1 MNAVWHEP
9 YLPGDR
15 TVDVHVRRVRVK
27 LGAHASRLS
36 TLRGY
41 GYRFD

>member
-1 MNAVWHEP
+1 MNAVWHER

-27 LGAHASRLS
+27 LGRYAHRLS
-36 TLRGY
+36 TL
-41 GYRFD
+41 